1 MNFINWIRHLYTP
14 ATCEELMARE
24 LDTAR
29 RDLLIAET
37 AKDYAESM
45 VLYNDQRIERLT
57 EALNLRRENEI
68 LSKERW

>member
-1 MNFINWIRHLYTP
+1 MKFLEWIKQLYTP

-57 EALNLRRENEI
+57 EAL
-68 LSKERW
+68 KERLA